1 MNNFNSNTQGTRPQ
15 KPLRATEPVR
25 SHGQADALDRWVMG
39 IDIGGTKTLMLLSS
53 EKPGSEVRE
62 RKIPTSAAEQ
72 PDAFFKWLFDEVAEF
87 CRDSGIEIA
96 LVTGIGM
103 GFPGVIL
110 NDEGILRNAPVFQW
124 AEEDIRPVI
133 TAYFN
138 GDIYLDNDVN
148 MAAMGEFDRGAAQG
162 HRHCVM
168 VTVGTGIGS
177 ALILNGQL
185 YSGQDGAAGEI
196 GHFIVGDEGI
206 NRQYKASSDTF
217 GAFELNTSGT
227 GITQQARRYFTD
239 EPGNTHSLLHSLA
252 DGDISQIEARHVFKA
267 AEAGDV
273 AALEI
278 LEVPLQYMARGLAN
292 IVALL
297 NPSIIVVGGGVA
309 ASNPEYYLNEV
320 RNRLSRYTT
329 LATKV
334 VVAELGNTAGA
345 IGALAAIRLRLPNGK
360 M

>member
-1 MNNFNSNTQGTRPQ
+1 MNILDGNTQENRLEE
-15 KPLRATEPVR
+15 PLQATDPVR
-25 SHGQADALDRWVMG
+25 SLDQTNALDRWIIG

-53 EKPGSEVRE
+53 EKPGSEVLE
-62 RKIPTSAAEQ
+62 RKIPTCATEQ
-72 PDAFFKWLFDEVAEF
+72 PSVFFKWLFDEVSKF
-87 CRDSGIEIA
+87 CSDSGIEIG
-96 LVTGIGM
+96 LVAGIGM

-110 NDEGILRNAPVFQW
+110 NDEGILRSAPAFQW

-133 TAYFN
+133 AAYFN

-148 MAAMGEFDRGAAQG
+148 MAAMGEFDRGAAQS

-206 NRQYKASSDTF
+206 DHRYKASPDTF

-227 GITQQARRYFTD
+227 GITQHARRYFTD
-239 EPGNTHSLLHSLA
+239 GPGNAHSILHSLA

-267 AEAGDV
+267 AEAGDA

-278 LEVPLQYMARGLAN
+278 LTLPLQYMARGLAN

-309 ASNPEYYLNEV
+309 ASNPDYYLNEV
-320 RNRLSRYTT
+320 RSRLSRYTT

-334 VVAELGNTAGA
+334 VVAELGNMAGA
-345 IGALAAIRLRLPNGK
+345 IGAMAAIRLRLQQR
-360 M
+360 

>member
-1 MNNFNSNTQGTRPQ
+1 MNNFDGNAEGNRLEE
-15 KPLRATEPVR
+15 PLRASKPVR
-25 SHGQADALDRWVMG
+25 SHDQADALDRWIMG

-72 PDAFFKWLFDEVAEF
+72 PDAFFKWLFDEVSKF
-87 CRDSGIEIA
+87 CRDSGIEIG
-96 LVTGIGM
+96 LVAGIGM

-110 NDEGILRNAPVFQW
+110 NDEGILRSAPVFQW

-133 TAYFN
+133 ATYFE
-138 GDIYLDNDVN
+138 GEIYLDNDVN
-148 MAAMGEFDRGAAQG
+148 MAAMGEFYRGAAQG

-206 NRQYKASSDTF
+206 DHQYKASSDTF

-227 GITQQARRYFTD
+227 GITQHARRYFTD
-239 EPGNTHSLLHSLA
+239 GPGNTHSLLHSLA

-267 AEAGDV
+267 AEAGDA

-278 LEVPLQYMARGLAN
+278 LALPLQYMARGLAN

-309 ASNPEYYLNEV
+309 ASNPDYYLNEL
-320 RNRLSRYTT
+320 RSRLSRYTA
-329 LATKV
+329 LAIEI

-345 IGALAAIRLRLPNGK
+345 FGALAAIRLRLQQR
-360 M
+360 

>member
-1 MNNFNSNTQGTRPQ
+1 MNIFDGNTQGNRLEE
-15 KPLRATEPVR
+15 PLRATERVR
-25 SHGQADALDRWVMG
+25 SLDQTDVLDRWIIG

-62 RKIPTSAAEQ
+62 RKVPTCATEQ
-72 PDAFFKWLFDEVAEF
+72 PDVFFKWLFDEVAKF
-87 CRDSGIEIA
+87 CRDSGIGIE
-96 LVTGIGM
+96 LVSGIGM

-110 NDEGILRNAPVFQW
+110 DDEGILRSAPAFQW
-124 AEEDIRPVI
+124 AEQDIRPVI
-133 TAYFN
+133 AAYFA
-138 GDIYLDNDVN
+138 GEVYLDNDVN
-148 MAAMGEFDRGAAQG
+148 MAAMGEYDRGAAQG

-206 NRQYKASSDTF
+206 DRQYKASSDTF

-239 EPGNTHSLLHSLA
+239 GPGNTHSLLHSLA
-252 DGDISQIEARHVFKA
+252 DGDVSQIEARHVFKA

-292 IVALL
+292 IIALL

-309 ASNPEYYLNEV
+309 ASNPDYYLNEV
-320 RNRLSRYTT
+320 RSRLNRYTA
-329 LATKV
+329 LATKI

-345 IGALAAIRLRLPNGK
+345 NGALAAIRLKVLQR
-360 M
+360 